1 MPGNKAIIDAVARV
15 VADPVDLVIHHTI
28 ENCTNW
34 VPTSESTW
42 PEAINKKG
50 AIQRLVPG
58 SKKLFFIALHYKTN
72 LRCVLWFSCFVY
84 TPQVFNVTHR

>member
-50 AIQRLVPG
+50 AIQRLELTG
-58 SKKLFFIALHYKTN
+58 AKKLFFIACIIKPIYDAFCGFHALFTP
-72 LRCVLWFSCFVY
+72 LRF
-84 TPQVFNVTHR
+84 